1 MIRQFHPGDAPS
13 CCALIHACLENDP
26 SYTPELLR
34 IIRSSETP
42 QSIMERAKLFYIA
55 VYESEDRIVGM
66 AGLDMNEIRL
76 LYVSPD
82 CRRKGIGR
90 LLLEHIKSMVPRV
103 LFADIFV
110 YSSKQAV
117 AFYKACGFV
126 DKGPFTFDVAGEALQ
141 TVFMTFPIPSSGSL

>member
-1 MIRQFHPGDAPS
+1 MIRQFQPGDASS

-26 SYTPELLR
+26 SYTPALLR
-34 IIRSSETP
+34 SIRSSETP
-42 QSIMERAKLFYIA
+42 QSISERAKLFYIA
-55 VYESEDRIVGM
+55 VYESQNRILGV

-76 LYVSPD
+76 LYISPD
-82 CRRKGIGR
+82 HRRRGIGR
-90 LLLEHIKSMVPRV
+90 LLLEHIKAMVPRV

-126 DKGPFTFDVAGEALQ
+126 DKGPFTFNVEGEALQ
-141 TVFMTFPIPSSGSL
+141 TVFMTFSLPSSGSL